1 MAERVQGDPFAPG
14 AFRVVFGETAQ
25 SWVDPTDP
33 LRLEFEY
40 VQRVAEALDAT
51 VLARPA
57 DERVRVVH
65 LGGGGLTL
73 PRYVAARRPH
83 TAQIVCEPDADLTAE
98 VRRVMP
104 LPPRSGIKV
113 RDVDGRAG
121 LAQMPPDYADALIL
135 DAFDG
140 NRVPAELATA
150 EFVDEVVRVTR
161 PGALVAANITDRAP
175 FGWAKRFTA
184 AVTGRF
190 SQVVVSAEA
199 AVWKGRRFGNLVVLA
214 SDHPLPVERL
224 GRTAAS
230 AAFPYRLLAG
240 RDLTRW
246 LGGAQPFTDED
257 AVASPAP
264 ASGRSWFS

>member
-1 MAERVQGDPFAPG
+1 MRTTTYSRLAAALAPATILLAMG
-14 AFRVVFGETAQ
+14 TANAATCEEAFVKKGNPITA
-25 SWVDPTDP
+25 
-33 LRLEFEY
+33 L
-40 VQRVAEALDAT
+40 
-51 VLARPA
+51 
-57 DERVRVVH
+57 
-65 LGGGGLTL
+65 
-73 PRYVAARRPH
+73 
-83 TAQIVCEPDADLTAE
+83 
-98 VRRVMP
+98 
-104 LPPRSGIKV
+104 
-113 RDVDGRAG
+113 
-121 LAQMPPDYADALIL
+121 
-135 DAFDG
+135 
-140 NRVPAELATA
+140 
-150 EFVDEVVRVTR
+150 
-161 PGALVAANITDRAP
+161 
-175 FGWAKRFTA
+175 RFTA